1 MISGVVITL
10 NEEKNIGACIDSML
24 TVCDEVVV
32 LDSFSTDNTE
42 QICRQKGVRF
52 EQTQWKGYA
61 ATKNLA
67 NEMASFN
74 YILSIDA
81 DERLNKEL
89 IKSINSLKKN
99 GLKGVYSFNRL
110 TNYCG
115 SWVRH
120 CGWYPDVKVRLFPKD
135 QVKWKGDF
143 VHEELT
149 LEGLQETHIPGD
161 LLHYSYYDKKDHR
174 ERADKY
180 SALTAQKM
188 HHAGKTCGPLK
199 PYFSAIAKFLSVFF
213 MKAGFLDGKAGWN
226 IAIISAQ
233 SNVVKYKTLRELNR
247 GKTK

>member
-10 NEEKNIGACIDSML
+10 NEEKNIGDCIDSML
-24 TVCDEVVV
+24 KVCDEVLV
-32 LDSFSTDNTE
+32 LDSHSTDNTK
-42 QICRQKGVRF
+42 QICLEKGVRF
-52 EQTQWKGYA
+52 EQTDWKGYSV
-61 ATKNLA
+61 TKNLA
-67 NEMASFN
+67 NDLATHN

-81 DERLNKEL
+81 DERLNDEL
-89 IKSINSLKKN
+89 VSSIKSLTKN
-99 GLKGVYSFNRL
+99 NLNGVYSFNRL

-135 QVKWKGDF
+135 KVKWEGDF

-149 LEGLQETHIPGD
+149 LDGLKQTHIKGD

-174 ERADKY
+174 ARADKY
-180 SALTAQKM
+180 SVLTAQKM

-199 PYFSAIAKFLSVFF
+199 PYLSAIAKFFSVYFV
-213 MKAGFLDGKAGWN
+213 KAGFLDGKAGWN
-226 IAIISAQ
+226 IAMISAQ

-247 GKTK
+247 EKS